1 MKFYKSFKFSFW
13 SKVFFLSLKEIIL
26 NPSPG
31 GITINGYVKHRYRK
45 KIKLLGKKKS
55 EGKRWEGERKRGR
68 GRCKFNDEEVDE
80 RDFKRE
86 NEVSKSGY
94 NVKVKGR

>member
-1 MKFYKSFKFSFW
+1 MVKGFFSVPQGNHTE
-13 SKVFFLSLKEIIL
+13 S
-26 NPSPG
+26 SPG

-55 EGKRWEGERKRGR
+55 EGKRREGERKRGRGR

-94 NVKVKGR
+94 NVRVKGR

>member
-13 SKVFFLSLKEIIL
+13 SKVFFSVPEG
-26 NPSPG
+26 NHTESSPG
-31 GITINGYVKHRYRK
+31 GTTINGYVKHRYRK

-55 EGKRWEGERKRGR
+55 EGKRREGVRNRGR
-68 GRCKFNDEEVDE
+68 GSCKFNDEEVDE

-94 NVKVKGR
+94 NES

>member
-1 MKFYKSFKFSFW
+1 MKEK
-13 SKVFFLSLKEIIL
+13 
-26 NPSPG
+26 G
-31 GITINGYVKHRYRK
+31 GR
-45 KIKLLGKKKS
+45 
-55 EGKRWEGERKRGR
+55 ERRNRGRGR

-94 NVKVKGR
+94 NVRVKGR